1 MPKYRFDEIAI
12 NSTEK
17 KKPVEEDKYTY
28 LGLEHLDTGS
38 LTVTRF
44 GSDVAPIGEKLVM
57 KKGDVLFGKRRAY
70 QKKVAIAPFDGIFS
84 AHGMVLRPKED
95 VIDKDFF
102 PLFIS
107 SDYFLDAAIKISV
120 GSLSPT
126 INWRDLKVLEFELPP
141 LEEQRKLAEA
151 LWAVIRTI
159 EAYKELLKKTDELV
173 KSQFLGQFG
182 DPLSNQ
188 RTWREKCIDDIT
200 ENIIAGECL
209 NGEARIKN
217 DGEKAVLKVSAVT
230 YGYFKDDEYKVLD
243 ANTKINKNIFPQA
256 GDLLFSRAN
265 TREYVGATALIEK
278 DYPDLLLPD
287 KLWKIVPTDEVNVV
301 FLKALFSMPMV
312 RKVLSECATGTSGSM
327 FNISMQKLKKLVII
341 VPPLDLQ
348 KQFTAFVQ
356 QTDKSKFEL
365 TQALE
370 ALNATYKKLISENL
384 G

>member
-70 QKKVAIAPFDGIFS
+70 QKKVAIAPFDGIS
-84 AHGMVLRPKED
+84 AHGMVLRPKEE

-107 SDYFLDAAIKISV
+107 SDYFLDAAINISV

-126 INWRDLKVLEFELPP
+126 INWRDLKVLEFELPS
-141 LEEQRKLAEA
+141 LEEQRKLAKA

-173 KSQFLGQFG
+173 KSQFIEMFGNPLTNERGWHSELFPEVTDIALGSTPKSSEPAFWDG
-182 DPLSNQ
+182 DIRWITPAEIEEDSFIINDSV
-188 RTWREKCIDDIT
+188 RHIT
-200 ENIIAGECL
+200 EAGVKNAGLKPFPEGTVIFTTRAPIGKTAIAGCEMYCNQGFKNFVCHPEL
-209 NGEARIKN
+209 NPVYLFSLLRIYKDYFIGLGTGATFKELSKARI
-217 DGEKAVLKVSAVT
+217 EK
-230 YGYFKDDEYKVLD
+230 
-243 ANTKINKNIFPQA
+243 
-256 GDLLFSRAN
+256 
-265 TREYVGATALIEK
+265 
-278 DYPDLLLPD
+278 
-287 KLWKIVPTDEVNVV
+287 
-301 FLKALFSMPMV
+301 
-312 RKVLSECATGTSGSM
+312 
-327 FNISMQKLKKLVII
+327 ISIS
-341 VPPLDLQ
+341 VPPIGLQ
-348 KQFTAFVQ
+348 NEYEVFYR

>member
-141 LEEQRKLAEA
+141 LEEQRKLAKA

-173 KSQFLGQFG
+173 KSQFMELFGNPLTNDRGWKTALFPEVTDIVLGSTPKSSEPAFWDG
-182 DPLSNQ
+182 DIKWITPAEIEEDSFI
-188 RTWREKCIDDIT
+188 IDDSVRHIT
-200 ENIIAGECL
+200 QAGVKSAGLKPFPEGTVIFTTRAPIGKTAIAGCEMYCNQGFKNFVCHPEL
-209 NGEARIKN
+209 NP
-217 DGEKAVLKVSAVT
+217 V
-230 YGYFKDDEYKVLD
+230 Y
-243 ANTKINKNIFPQA
+243 
-256 GDLLFSRAN
+256 LFSLLRIYK
-265 TREYVGATALIEK
+265 EYFIRLGTGATFKELSKTRLEK
-278 DYPDLLLPD
+278 
-287 KLWKIVPTDEVNVV
+287 
-301 FLKALFSMPMV
+301 
-312 RKVLSECATGTSGSM
+312 
-327 FNISMQKLKKLVII
+327 ISIS
-341 VPPLDLQ
+341 VPPMELQ
-348 KQFTAFVQ
+348 NDYEAFYR

-365 TQALE
+365 NQALE